1 MFGFV
6 PERITRLGH
15 ADVVTGF
22 DHTMAEFLHSAM
34 TTLKKAAANQNS
46 PGHVT
51 TLRFNLEQKVFESA
65 EFLIKKPAVP
75 ASTCPKFNNNCEI
88 TMFERMNKRYMME
101 F

>member
-15 ADVVTGF
+15 ADVVTVF

-51 TLRFNLEQKVFESA
+51 PLRFNLEQVFESA
-65 EFLIKKPAVP
+65 EFLIKKLAVP
-75 ASTCPKFNNNCEI
+75 AGNCRKFNNNCEI
-88 TMFERMNKRYMME
+88 TMCERMNKRYMME